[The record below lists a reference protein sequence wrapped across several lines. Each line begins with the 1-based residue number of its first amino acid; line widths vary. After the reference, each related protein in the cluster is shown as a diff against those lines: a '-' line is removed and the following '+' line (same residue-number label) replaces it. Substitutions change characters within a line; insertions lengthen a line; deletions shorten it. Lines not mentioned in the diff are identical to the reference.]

1 MKSIMH
7 SKSRLW
13 RLSSAPVAVAA
24 ALLLGAVTPHAALAS
39 VNDTGRVIVGTDE
52 TMTVE
57 ISSDTIWD
65 KSVFVDGVLRK
76 TGSGKLTIVGEK
88 LYGHGRIEVTDGQLE
103 VTATGA
109 GSDAIAEPTG
119 ILAGAAMWLDASR
132 HVAGPDGAAATD
144 YAKTWFDVR
153 EENWETPDATRLYIR
168 TEGKTEL
175 STGGL
180 LPTNGVDSV
189 GRSYVDFGRF
199 GSGQYMLWTTP
210 AGGKAWIPVF
220 HSFMAYNPNGSHG
233 NVLGSATSS
242 GEDNSKQQY
251 FATTSGS
258 QTGKYFAQ
266 DSSANYNHLRNG
278 RVFCN
283 GVRVS
288 VSDPID
294 LNALQILETESYP
307 EGKGAEA
314 FFNFRNF
321 QQSAGSGSAG
331 NRVGGGSLHE
341 VLIFTNKVAETDR
354 VVVGHWLL
362 RKWVNLTGYGAMPA
376 FAVARGATLSLPGVI
391 ASAAALESDGVV
403 RIDGGAADLG
413 AANAANPYAGLGGV
427 LELDGD
433 ASVSNR
439 IGAAVAASSGKS
451 YDADAWNAVT
461 VSSGTAGSIRKTG
474 AGTLALAGLDSATT
488 VAVDAGIASI
498 RPPFAGGAAVTVSP
512 NVISDGGFEG
522 IITDKHK
529 NYTSGQTFG
538 AWTSAPYYW
547 ASGSATRIARYDYTD
562 IGDYSAGREGSYFL
576 VLKKGGGATQS
587 ITLSKS
593 GRYEVTLRVAERP
606 SYRGFA
612 RIYIDDILVGT
623 AQTTDATVWDCTRF
637 ETQWLSVGSHALK
650 IVCETDVD
658 VAVIID
664 DVQMRWLDSIRAVAV
679 ENGNFEDADWAMG
692 GTYSAINNAIANS
705 NVLSS
710 EYVTEWTVSGG
721 VELLRALPYL
731 RSIAK
736 FEAPITG
743 TGSISAFLPKGASIS
758 QTVTVPE
765 DGLYRLSALMGQYV
779 KAGTSA
785 SQTSA
790 SVRLSLGSAEETL
803 TVANASVKR
812 MGMSNAV
819 RLSAGDTVTVAIAS
833 ETVDAA
839 YNNVVVDDVRLERLD
854 NLVANPSF
862 EGGGTDN
869 QSPAGWTVA
878 ANPGNKQI
886 LYDGT
891 GNNES
896 SNFGTSVAEGAC
908 RARLHAGTRLEQTIP
923 LAAGLYR
930 LSFWNVS
937 RSSQT
942 RVNCGP
948 SPIRVTLAQGTTTNF
963 CATVEPSASS
973 IKMMR
978 REFLV
983 RVGEAGNWT
992 LGFEATAG
1000 AAEDLS
1006 SFIDAVCLVPAGDVA
1021 ADAVPDI
1028 GDNAAF
1034 SVATGATLG
1043 LDWPGVIEA
1052 VRFRVAGA
1060 SLQGDVTAALAPESL
1075 YGIGTLRIEPLGTVI
1090 VLR

>member
-88 LYGHGRIEVTDGQLE
+88 LYGHGRIEVADGQLE

-153 EENWETPDATRLYIR
+153 EENWETPAAPRLYIR
-168 TEGKTEL
+168 AEGKTEL

-189 GRSYVDFGRF
+189 GRRYVDFGRF

-403 RIDGGAADLG
+403 RIDGGTADIG

-522 IITDKHK
+522 IRTDKAR
-529 NYTSGQTFG
+529 NYTSGTMG
-538 AWTSAPYYW
+538 AWTVSTI
-547 ASGSATRIARYDYTD
+547 SGDSSSLAILSSSEHTTYGAQ
-562 IGDYSAGREGSYFL
+562 GAAEGSYRL
-576 VLKKGGGATQS
+576 VLKKGGGISQS
-587 ITLSKS
+587 VNLSKA
-593 GRYEVTLRVAERP
+593 GRYELTLRVTQRL
-606 SYRGFA
+606 SYRGFL
-612 RIYIDDILVGT
+612 RIHVGDVLIGT
-623 AQTTDATVWDCTRF
+623 AQTTEATAWDFVRF
-637 ETQWLSVGSHALK
+637 ETPWLAAGDHVVK
-650 IVCETDVD
+650 IECETDVD
-658 VAVIID
+658 VATLID
-664 DVQMRWLDSIRAVAV
+664 DVQMRWLDGIRAVNV
-679 ENGNFEDADWAMG
+679 PNGNFEDADWGKAG
-692 GTYSAINNAIANS
+692 TTYSAINNAILNS

-891 GNNES
+891 GDNES
-896 SNFGTSVAEGAC
+896 SNFGTSVAEGAY

-942 RVNCGP
+942 RVNRGP
-948 SPIRVTLAQGTTTNF
+948 SPIRVTLAQGSTTNF